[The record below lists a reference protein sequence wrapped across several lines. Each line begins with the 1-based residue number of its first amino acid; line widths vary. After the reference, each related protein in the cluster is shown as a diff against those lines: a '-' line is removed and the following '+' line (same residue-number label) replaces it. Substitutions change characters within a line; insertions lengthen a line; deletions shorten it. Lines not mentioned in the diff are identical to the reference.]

1 MTFFEFQFAVVAVVV
16 LALAMGVQ
24 SSVLPL
30 GLGLG
35 LGGHLDIA
43 GHGLS
48 YTAVSGP
55 AIVPS
60 LAVAPWGGPAVA
72 VHAANPWAAAAV
84 PAAAVAVAPHAVAGG
99 TYVAKTRGAA
109 HVAPLA
115 GHINSVSSVNVAP
128 APGTW

>member
-1 MTFFEFQFAVVAVVV
+1 MKFVIVAVVV
-16 LALAMGVQ
+16 LALAMSVQ

-30 GLGLG
+30 GIGLG
-35 LGGHLDIA
+35 LGHRLDVA

-55 AIVPS
+55 ALVPQVVGLS
-60 LAVAPWGGPAVA
+60 ALGLPSVA
-72 VHAANPWAAAAV
+72 VHAGIPAAV
-84 PAAAVAVAPHAVAGG
+84 AVSPHAVAVAPHVVAGG
-99 TYVAKTRGAA
+99 TYVAQTRGAS

-128 APGTW
+128 APGTL

>member
-1 MTFFEFQFAVVAVVV
+1 MMKFAIVAVV
-16 LALAMGVQ
+16 LALAVGTQ
-24 SSVLPL
+24 ASVIPW

-35 LGGHLDIA
+35 LGHTLDVA

-55 AIVPS
+55 AVIS
-60 LAVAPWGGPAVA
+60 PWGLPSVA
-72 VHAANPWAAAAV
+72 VHAGIP
-84 PAAAVAVAPHAVAGG
+84 AAVAVAPHAVAVDPHVVPGG
-99 TYVAKTRGAA
+99 SYVAQTRGAT

>member
-1 MTFFEFQFAVVAVVV
+1 MKFAIVAVV
-16 LALAMGVQ
+16 LALALGAQ
-24 SSVLPL
+24 GSVIPW

-35 LGGHLDIA
+35 LGSTLDIA

-55 AIVPS
+55 ALVPQVIS
-60 LAVAPWGGPAVA
+60 PWGLP
-72 VHAANPWAAAAV
+72 
-84 PAAAVAVAPHAVAGG
+84 AAVAVGHAPAAVAIDPHVVPGG
-99 TYVAKTRGAA
+99 SYVAQTRGAT